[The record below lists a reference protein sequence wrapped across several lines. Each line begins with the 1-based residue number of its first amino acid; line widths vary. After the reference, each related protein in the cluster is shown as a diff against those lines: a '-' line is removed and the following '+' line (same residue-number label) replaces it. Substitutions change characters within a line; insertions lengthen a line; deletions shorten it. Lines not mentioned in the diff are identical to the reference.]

1 MIRKGQACESATGTG
16 SGLLHRFV
24 LGTFRNRCLF
34 EIEGQVGAIS
44 LLRQMQQ
51 RRPAFAVHPPFHFSN
66 AL

>member
-24 LGTFRNRCLF
+24 LGTFGIDVCLKSKAKWVRYPF
-34 EIEGQVGAIS
+34 CDKCNKGV
-44 LLRQMQQ
+44 Q
-51 RRPAFAVHPPFHFSN
+51 RSPFTSHFSN